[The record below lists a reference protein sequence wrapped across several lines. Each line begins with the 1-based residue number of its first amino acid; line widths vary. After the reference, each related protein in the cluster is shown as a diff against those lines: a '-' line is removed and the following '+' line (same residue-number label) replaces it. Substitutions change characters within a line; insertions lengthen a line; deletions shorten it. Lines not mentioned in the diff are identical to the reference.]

1 MRAVAVREFKAEPE
15 LLEVP
20 DPVPGPGEVLV
31 RVDYAALNP
40 FDWQVADGL
49 LEGTVPHVFPLV
61 MGMDFAGRVDAVGA
75 GTDRFRIGDAVFGQA
90 SRPPV
95 GAGSFA
101 EYVTMPQDSVISAV
115 PADLSLESAA
125 VLPTSG
131 MTAVQILQTAAIREC
146 ESLLVIGATG
156 GVGTALTQL
165 AADRGMRVLA
175 AVRGE
180 EKHRMGALGAA
191 VTIDTT
197 SADLAA
203 AVRFEYAEGVDALID
218 LVSAGPESFAAG
230 AALVRDGGVALT
242 TCFATDPAQTTADP
256 AQTPDGVGVLSFE
269 LDAGSE
275 LLDILATAAAKGALK
290 PLIDAE
296 VPLEKA
302 PRAIAKNRA
311 GGARGKTVF
320 VI

>member
-1 MRAVAVREFKAEPE
+1 MRAVAVREFGAEPE
-15 LLEVP
+15 LVEVP

-31 RVDYAALNP
+31 RVDYASLNP
-40 FDWQVADGL
+40 FDWQSADGL
-49 LEGTVPHVFPLV
+49 LEGRVPHVFPLV
-61 MGMDFAGRVDAVGA
+61 MGTDFAGRVDAVGA
-75 GTDRFRIGDAVFGQA
+75 GTERFRIGDPVFGQA
-90 SRPPV
+90 SRPPI
-95 GAGSFA
+95 GAGSYA

-115 PADLSLESAA
+115 PPGLSLESAA
-125 VLPTSG
+125 MLPTAG
-131 MTAVQILQTAAIREC
+131 MTAAQILENAAIREC

-165 AADRGMRVLA
+165 AAARDVRVLA

-197 SADLAA
+197 SADLAT
-203 AVRFEYAEGVDALID
+203 AVRDVCPEGVDALVD
-218 LVSAGPESFAAG
+218 LVSADPDSFAAG
-230 AALVRDGGVALT
+230 AALVRAGGVALST
-242 TCFATDPAQTTADP
+242 RSAAGQAPVQAGIETVD
-256 AQTPDGVGVLSFE
+256 FE
-269 LDAGSE
+269 LAASSE
-275 LLDILATAAAKGALK
+275 LLDILAVAAAKGALK
-290 PLIDAE
+290 PPIDAE

-302 PRAIAKNRA
+302 PRAIAKSRA

>member
-1 MRAVAVREFKAEPE
+1 MRAVAVRAFKAEPE
-15 LLEVP
+15 LVEVP

-40 FDWQVADGL
+40 FDWQAADGL
-49 LEGTVPHVFPLV
+49 LEGKAPHVFPLV
-61 MGMDFAGRVDAVGA
+61 MGMDFAGRVDAVGS
-75 GTDRFRIGDAVFGQA
+75 DVERFRIGDPVFGQA

-95 GAGSFA
+95 GTGSFA

-115 PADLSLESAA
+115 PPGLSMENAA
-125 VLPTSG
+125 VLPTAG
-131 MTAVQILQTAAIREC
+131 MTAAQILQTAAIREC

-156 GVGTALTQL
+156 GVGTVLTQL
-165 AADRGMRVLA
+165 AAARDVRVLA
-175 AVRGE
+175 AVRGA

-203 AVRFEYAEGVDALID
+203 AVRFEYAEGVDALVD
-218 LVSAGPESFAAG
+218 LVSADPESFAAG

-242 TCFATDPAQTTADP
+242 TRFAADP
-256 AQTPDGVGVLSFE
+256 AQTSSSSPDGVEVIDFE
-269 LDAGSE
+269 LDASSE
-275 LLDILATAAAKGALK
+275 LLDILATAAAKGALD

-296 VPLEKA
+296 VPLERA